1 MSEIKGQILG
11 VILVLMVFA
20 VVAGTMTTVFNSLSK
35 NITDKVSQINTE
47 TSQDKFFDRVV
58 TISKR

>member
-20 VVAGTMTTVFNSLSK
+20 VVAGTMTTVFNNLSK
-35 NITDKVSQINTE
+35 NITDKVDKIETE
-47 TSQDKFFDRVV
+47 TSQEKIFDFITTV
-58 TISKR
+58 SKR